1 MRKVAV
7 IPTLLTLGN
16 AVCGFASIT
25 IASKIGRGDTPLET
39 PFLFAASGWLII
51 AAMGFD
57 VLDGFVA
64 RLSRSTSMFGLQL
77 DSLCDAISF
86 GLAPAFM
93 LLRLGPG
100 WDAPRLHQALAMI
113 AALYMVCTILRLAR
127 FNVETAPDPLGGKR
141 FRGLPS
147 PAAAGC
153 IASLAILRGELSELS
168 KRFPRIDIDQ
178 AGAVLEAWAVLGAI
192 SVALLMVSR
201 FSYPHLT
208 KQILRGKRSI
218 LYIVQVILAAS
229 VMYLFQELAVALV
242 FWGYALYMP
251 LRVMLRRSFVNKPM
265 PTFGDGTPSH

>member
-16 AVCGFASIT
+16 AVCGFASIAL
-25 IASKIGRGDTPLET
+25 ASKIGRDDTPLQ
-39 PFLFAASGWLII
+39 PNSLFAASGWLII
-51 AAMGFD
+51 AAMVFD

-86 GLAPAFM
+86 GLAPAFL

-100 WDAPRLHQALAMI
+100 WDPVPKLHQVLAVI
-113 AALYMVCTILRLAR
+113 AALYLVCALMRLAR

-153 IASLAILRGELSELS
+153 IASLAILRGEIGEGFHGINAGTLST
-168 KRFPRIDIDQ
+168 I
-178 AGAVLEAWAVLGAI
+178 LEWWAVLGAFT
-192 SVALLMVSR
+192 VALLMVSR
-201 FSYPHLT
+201 YSYPHLT
-208 KQILRGKRSI
+208 KQILRGKRS
-218 LYIVQVILAAS
+218 LSHIVQVILAAFIIK
-229 VMYLFQELAVALV
+229 LFSEVAVALL
-242 FWGYALYMP
+242 FWVYALAMP
-251 LRVMLRRSFVNKPM
+251 VWSMLRRSTVPKPG
-265 PTFGDGTPSH
+265 PALGDGAYH